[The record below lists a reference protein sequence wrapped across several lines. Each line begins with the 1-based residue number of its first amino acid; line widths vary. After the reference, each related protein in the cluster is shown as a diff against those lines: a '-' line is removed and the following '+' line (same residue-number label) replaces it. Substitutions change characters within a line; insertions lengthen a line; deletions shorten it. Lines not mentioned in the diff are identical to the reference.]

1 MARVLIV
8 NSSFRKNSN
17 SSTLGL
23 RVAAGAEKAGH
34 QVKTLDIGRLRI
46 EPCRGCGGCMKP
58 GANFCVIRDDMTA
71 LYQDVYEAEVLV
83 YVSQIYWF
91 NLGGQLKQFID
102 RCYAMAVKPE
112 SDAQGDAVPFG
123 KKKLAAAFA
132 YEGDDPFESGAV
144 NAIRSLQDTC
154 SYAGAA
160 WGGVLYATANAE
172 GEMLQNDEALEK
184 AEKFGASL

>member
-1 MARVLIV
+1 MARVLVV

-17 SSTLGL
+17 STALGAK
-23 RVAAGAEKAGH
+23 VAAGAGKAGH
-34 QVKTLDIGRLRI
+34 QVKTLNIGRLRI
-46 EPCRGCGGCMKP
+46 EPCRGCGGCMRP
-58 GANFCVIRDDMTA
+58 GANFCVIKDDMTT
-71 LYQDVYEAEVLV
+71 LYQDAYEAEVLV
-83 YVSQIYWF
+83 YVGPIYWF

-102 RCYAMAVKPE
+102 RCYAIAVKPE

-132 YEGDDPFESGAV
+132 YEGDDPFESGAI

-160 WGGVLYATANAE
+160 WGGVYYATANAE
-172 GEMLQNDEALEK
+172 GEMLQNQQAQEG
-184 AEKFGASL
+184 AEKFGSSL